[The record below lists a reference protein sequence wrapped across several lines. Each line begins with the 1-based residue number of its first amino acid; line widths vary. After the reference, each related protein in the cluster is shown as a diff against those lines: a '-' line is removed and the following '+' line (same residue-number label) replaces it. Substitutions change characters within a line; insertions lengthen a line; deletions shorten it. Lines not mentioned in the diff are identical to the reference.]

1 MSEREF
7 ISSLQSNQGIIHKVC
22 IMYCDDVADR
32 EDLFQ
37 EIVIN
42 AWNGFPRFKQEAR
55 FSTWLYQIA
64 LNTAI
69 SWYRKN
75 NKKSISFIRTDKTPI
90 IQHDPWI
97 ASEQEEKMQLLHA
110 AIATLNKVDKAV
122 ITLFLE
128 DYDYTTIG
136 EMLGISANNVG
147 VKMNRIK
154 NALKKHVQ
162 NIA

>member
-22 IMYCDDVADR
+22 IMYCDDVTDR

-75 NKKSISFIRTDKTPI
+75 NKKSISFIRTDKTPV

-97 ASEQEEKMQLLHA
+97 AAEQEEKLNMLHA

-128 DYDYTTIG
+128 DYDYATIG

-154 NALKKHVQ
+154 TALKKHVQ

>member
-7 ISSLQSNQGIIHKVC
+7 IASLQSNQGIIHKVC
-22 IMYCDDVADR
+22 IMYCDDVTDR

-75 NKKSISFIRTDKTPI
+75 NKKSISFIRTDKTPV

-97 ASEQEEKMQLLHA
+97 AAEQEEKLNMLHA

-128 DYDYTTIG
+128 DYDYATIG

-154 NALKKHVQ
+154 TALKKQVQ

>member
-7 ISSLQSNQGIIHKVC
+7 ISSLQNNQGILHKVC
-22 IMYCDDVADR
+22 IMYCDDVTDR

-75 NKKSISFIRTDKTPI
+75 NKKSISFIRTDKTLV

-97 ASEQEEKMQLLHA
+97 AAEQEEKLNLLHS

-128 DYDYTTIG
+128 DYDYATIG

-154 NALKKHVQ
+154 TALKKHVQ